1 MGVFATFTNSDEVFT
16 DEENK
21 GYIDKGIYLKVPLEV
36 FTFKNIKNILTYNLK
51 PWTRDV
57 GKFIESPNA
66 IYPMSSSENN
76 IQMMKKNIHRFKE

>member
-1 MGVFATFTNSDEVFT
+1 
-16 DEENK
+16 
-21 GYIDKGIYLKVPLEV
+21 
-36 FTFKNIKNILTYNLK
+36 LTYNLK